1 MDFIEGVATLIVDT
15 YTQQMQEHYETPDI
29 SPPPAL
35 EDIVDAHATQYGLQ
49 SDDADLLEATAAEL
63 RRREQ
68 YTAADT
74 VAGWKRTIYA
84 VEG

>member
-1 MDFIEGVATLIVDT
+1 MQAQTLTWTNYKWSVVERD
-15 YTQQMQEHYETPDI
+15 
-29 SPPPAL
+29 L

-49 SDDADLLEATAAEL
+49 GDDADLLEATAAEL
-63 RRREQ
+63 RRQEQ